1 MGTSKLNAGS
11 NLAMSTHP
19 WVGEEKDSLIVIP
32 WSKETGADGSIGS
45 HADLTLPFIT
55 CEELLLF
62 KTNHPGDLKLYIFF
76 VLFCY
81 NFSKGIFCNKPIL
94 FLSVKTKV
102 VRILLGVDSRPLQ
115 NFLSCNLCSSLGKF
129 FLSVLYHSTY

>member
-11 NLAMSTHP
+11 NPAMSTHP

-55 CEELLLF
+55 CEKLLLF
-62 KTNHPGDLKLYIFF
+62 KTNHPGDLKLYIFLSSSATISAK
-76 VLFCY
+76 V
-81 NFSKGIFCNKPIL
+81 FSVTNQYY
-94 FLSVKTKV
+94 SYKV
-102 VRILLGVDSRPLQ
+102 VRILLGVDSRPLRH
-115 NFLSCNLCSSLGKF
+115 FLSCNLCSSLGKF